1 MLILS
6 VCQNPPLSD
15 VDTCRKSKEY
25 NLGRCDSIRMTK
37 LSDMGEKEA
46 VRRILAEIA
55 EKEGSNAIGPGDDAA
70 AVDMGFVYLV
80 ATTDLIAQ
88 STHVLPGMADWQIGW
103 TVAAVN
109 FSDVAAMGAKP
120 IGLLVSMGLPK
131 DMPSERLDEI
141 IRGIL
146 DCCECA
152 GGEMLGGDTKESPEL
167 SLSGTAL
174 GTVAKK
180 GILLRKGAKKG
191 DLLAVTGSLGL
202 AAAGYHSIKK
212 GLGDKKAEKALLEP
226 KPRVKEGMAL
236 SSSGVVTSCMD
247 ISDGL
252 ASSIYTLAEASGV
265 SFDLDYEAIPVEN
278 DVIKVAGKAGVDP
291 KELVLYY
298 GGDYQLLFTLKPKG
312 LGLLS
317 SLLGNS
323 FTVIGEVKAAGENT
337 LIEGGRKKMLENR
350 GYEHFRRG

>member
-1 MLILS
+1 MARLTYHGSCSNLDYIAFS
-6 VCQNPPLSD
+6 KPQID
-15 VDTCRKSKEY
+15 HVDNGAFRRARNITW
-25 NLGRCDSIRMTK
+25 CDTIGYGMSK
-37 LSDMGEKEA
+37 LSEMGEKEA

-55 EKEGSNAIGPGDDAA
+55 EKESSNALGPGDDAA
-70 AVDMGFVYLV
+70 AVDMGFIYLV
-80 ATTDLIAQ
+80 ATTDLISQ
-88 STHVLPGMADWQIGW
+88 STHVLPGMTDWQIGW

-131 DMPSERLDEI
+131 EMPSEKLDEI

-174 GTVAKK
+174 GTVTKK
-180 GILLRKGAKKG
+180 GILLRKGAKKD

-202 AAAGYHSIKK
+202 AAAGYYSIKNS
-212 GLGDKKAEKALLEP
+212 LGMKRAEKTLLEP

-236 SSSGVVTSCMD
+236 SASGVVTSCMD

-252 ASSIYTLAEASGV
+252 ASSIYTLGDASKV
-265 SFDLDYEAIPVEN
+265 SFEVDYAAIPVDKE
-278 DVIKVAGKAGVDP
+278 VIDVAGKVDVSP
-291 KELVLYY
+291 EELVLYY
-298 GGDYQLLFTLKPKG
+298 GGDYQLLFTLKPEG
-312 LGLLS
+312 LSLLS

-323 FTVIGEVKAAGENT
+323 FTVIGKANERP
-337 LIEGGRKKMLENR
+337 RKTTHNSN
-350 GYEHFRRG
+350 G